1 MVFGC
6 FLGASVIQ
14 EKIAFFLNEP
24 PRRNSPKRKKNKISP
39 IFLSQ
44 TLFFIKEKWYWSS
57 IQDTVWNCVSEKD
70 WRIKRIKKRQNLF
83 SIPFSLTNLSLPHK
97 LFPVFMILF
106 FPWIDADA
114 LVTQFTSK
122 FFFFYLFFS
131 PQKRKKKE
139 KKGEC
144 NVYCKTNDNPNSY
157 LCYWDNK
164 GVMFFRQGVSS
175 LGFASPS
182 TTSSSHW
189 TLFSKFFA
197 TFPRGTCMLSIFR
210 RNI

>member
-1 MVFGC
+1 MILVLDPGYSMKLC
-6 FLGASVIQ
+6 EWEGL
-14 EKIAFFLNEP
+14 ED
-24 PRRNSPKRKKNKISP
+24 KKNKKKGRTF
-39 IFLSQ
+39 FLF
-44 TLFFIKEKWYWSS
+44 LFLWPTFHCLTSFF
-57 IQDTVWNCVSEKD
+57 
-70 WRIKRIKKRQNLF
+70 LF
-83 SIPFSLTNLSLPHK
+83 YDF
-97 LFPVFMILF
+97 V

-122 FFFFYLFFS
+122 FSFFYPFFFPS
-131 PQKRKKKE
+131 KEKKKRI

-197 TFPRGTCMLSIFR
+197 TFPRGTCVLSIFR

>member
-1 MVFGC
+1 M
-6 FLGASVIQ
+6 SHQ
-14 EKIAFFLNEP
+14 EKI
-24 PRRNSPKRKKNKISP
+24 PKEKKNKISP

-44 TLFFIKEKWYWSS
+44 TLFFIKVKWYWSS

-70 WRIKRIKKRQNLF
+70 WRIKRTKKRQNLF

-106 FPWIDADA
+106 FLESMLTRLLHSSQVNSP
-114 LVTQFTSK
+114 
-122 FFFFYLFFS
+122 FFILFF
-131 PQKRKKKE
+131 PHKREKKRI

-197 TFPRGTCMLSIFR
+197 TFPRGTCVLSIFR